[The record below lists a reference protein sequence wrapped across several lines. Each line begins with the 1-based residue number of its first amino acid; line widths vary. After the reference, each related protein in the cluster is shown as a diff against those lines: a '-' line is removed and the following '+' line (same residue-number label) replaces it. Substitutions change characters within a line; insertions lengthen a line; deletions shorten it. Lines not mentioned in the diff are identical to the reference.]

1 MNESGRGATVLAI
14 HSLGLDAHAFDA
26 WRKAFG
32 SGWHIATFDQC
43 GHGKRVHEASS
54 SLERYVADAAEVL
67 AACDAGPV
75 HVVGH
80 SMGGAVAAL
89 LASRTA
95 AEQSGRIATLTLIAS
110 PARGVPAFLERGAAV
125 RASGVESVIG
135 ATMARWFGEEGAV
148 RDAKPQNYARSAL
161 GAMQAEGLAG
171 AWEALAQFPG
181 YQDIAGSLPP
191 TLCIASAND
200 ISTPPQ
206 AMQAIVDAFDQAG
219 RGDEVAL
226 KTLAEGGHMAP
237 LYATPDL
244 LDALTGHWRAHGADS
259 SLKH

>member
-1 MNESGRGATVLAI
+1 MLAI

-26 WRKAFG
+26 WRAALG
-32 SGWHIATFDQC
+32 AGWHIAAFDQC
-43 GHGKRVHEASS
+43 GHGERVHEASS
-54 SLERYVADAAEVL
+54 SLERYVADAAKAL

-95 AEQSGRIATLTLIAS
+95 AEHPGRIGTLTLIAS
-110 PARGVPAFLERGAAV
+110 PARGVPAFMERGAAV

-135 ATMARWFGEEGAV
+135 ATMARWFGEEGAE
-148 RDAKPQNYARSAL
+148 RDAGPQNYARSTL

-171 AWEALAQFPG
+171 AWEALAQFAG
-181 YQDIAGSLPP
+181 YRDIAGSLPP
-191 TLCIASAND
+191 TLCIAAVD
-200 ISTPPQ
+200 DLSTPPQ
-206 AMQAIVDAFDQAG
+206 AMQPIVDAFDQAG
-219 RGDEVAL
+219 RAHDVAL
-226 KTLAEGGHMAP
+226 KTLAGGGHMAP

-244 LDALTGHWRAHGADS
+244 LDALTGHWRAHGADP
-259 SLKH
+259 H